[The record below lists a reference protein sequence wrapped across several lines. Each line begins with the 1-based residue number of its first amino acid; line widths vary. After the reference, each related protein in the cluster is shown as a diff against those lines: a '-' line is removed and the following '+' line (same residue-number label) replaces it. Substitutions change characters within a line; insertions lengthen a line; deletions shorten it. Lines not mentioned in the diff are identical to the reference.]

1 MCVRLAHSIED
12 AMRAQVV
19 FWLTDRDADG
29 AAEGEDAPSIV
40 STVCPT
46 AGPVPKQLPSL
57 VHDDKGNT
65 LYEEPSIAW
74 MHVRIAQVTEHRIQ
88 QHRCHCL
95 Q

>member
-1 MCVRLAHSIED
+1 MQIVL
-12 AMRAQVV
+12 
-19 FWLTDRDADG
+19 WLTDREADG

-40 STVCPT
+40 STLCPT

-95 Q
+95 L